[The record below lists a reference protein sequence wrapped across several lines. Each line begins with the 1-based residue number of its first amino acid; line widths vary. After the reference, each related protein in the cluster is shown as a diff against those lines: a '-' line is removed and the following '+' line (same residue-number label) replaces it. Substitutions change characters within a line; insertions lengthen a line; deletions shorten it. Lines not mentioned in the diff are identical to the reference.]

1 MLDRIPTPRSA
12 RAIGVSL
19 ADFTLTSIDGTPLP
33 LADLTGRV
41 VLVVNVASQCG
52 FTPQY
57 RGLEQLWRTYRERGL
72 IIVGCPCDQFGHQEP
87 GSEAEIAQ
95 FCSTRYDVS
104 FPMTAK
110 LEVNGD
116 GAHPLWHWL
125 RASAPGL
132 LGTEGIKWNFTK
144 FLIGRD
150 GKVIERFAPTV
161 TPDDLAA
168 PIERA
173 LGVTAA

>member
-1 MLDRIPTPRSA
+1 MLDRILTPRSA
-12 RAIGVSL
+12 RAITGSL
-19 ADFTLTSIDGTPLP
+19 TDFTLTRLDGTPLP
-33 LADLTGRV
+33 LADLSGRV
-41 VLVVNVASQCG
+41 ILVVNVASQCG

-72 IIVGCPCDQFGHQEP
+72 TIVGCPCDQFGHQEP
-87 GSEAEIAQ
+87 GDEAEIAQ
-95 FCSTRYDVS
+95 FCSTRYEVT
-104 FPMTAK
+104 FPLSAK

-116 GAHPLWHWL
+116 GAHPLWQWL

-132 LGTEGIKWNFTK
+132 LGTDGVKWNFTK

-150 GKVIERFAPTV
+150 GRVLERFAPTV
-161 TPDDLAA
+161 TPEALVA

-173 LGVTAA
+173 LGAASV